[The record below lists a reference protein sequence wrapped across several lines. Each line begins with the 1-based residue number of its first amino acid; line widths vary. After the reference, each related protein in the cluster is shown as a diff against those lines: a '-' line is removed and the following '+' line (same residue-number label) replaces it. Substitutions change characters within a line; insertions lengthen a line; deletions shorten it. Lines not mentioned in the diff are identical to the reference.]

1 MSKNHINEK
10 ISLSDFQLDT
20 KSKVFYHEKS
30 HTIDYSDGVKNEGY
44 ILNAIKN
51 SEDISNHSSE
61 LIKWVKDWPSYYH
74 LGTGRSNI
82 FDVLDLSENAKVLE
96 LGCGCG
102 AITRYLGETFEKVDA
117 VDGSPF
123 RARITRE
130 RCKDLNNVNVYCSN
144 VSNIKFSASYD
155 IVTAIGVLEY
165 APVYYDKK
173 IAPRDSCMCLLKQLK
188 SALKTSGLL
197 IVGIENKIGL
207 KYWSGS
213 PEDHTGKVFDSI
225 QDYPDKG
232 PITFSKREIE
242 SLLKD
247 AGFSNISFLYCFP
260 DYKFASTIIS
270 DRGDGRGYYLH
281 NWIEIPFKSQSISRN
296 YNFHEGLAIKTL
308 SEAGLLKEFA
318 NSFLII
324 ASKDDS
330 KTLSPEWIIR
340 KISVNRKDEFK
351 CVTTLN
357 TDPMRVEKKRM
368 IGTDK
373 DFILENN
380 GIKIKHKVGTRK
392 WEEGNLMI
400 FNVYKSLFKDDW
412 KKEIL
417 DILELY
423 YNKLTI
429 NYSEMVDDEG
439 YPLLKETDIDYTIGN
454 LIESHDDLVFIDNE
468 FDVDHIPA
476 DYVFY
481 RCIKFNIVE
490 CNDYFLRKKIVNTD
504 KFIIELIKNFFPK
517 YNKKRH
523 KRNKHLEES
532 FQRLIDV
539 GYPPISFDGFSL
551 SLMQKSVQILPEN
564 VREYLKTIYLRL
576 IE

>member
-10 ISLSDFQLDT
+10 ISLSDFQLDAI
-20 KSKVFYHEKS
+20 SNVFYHEKS
-30 HTIDYSDGVKNEGY
+30 HTIDYSDGVQNEVY
-44 ILNAIKN
+44 VLNAIKN
-51 SEDISNHSSE
+51 SGDISNHSSE

-82 FDVLDLSENAKVLE
+82 FNVLDLSKNAKVLE

-130 RCKDLNNVNVYCSN
+130 RCKDLDNVNVYCSN
-144 VSNIKFSASYD
+144 FSNIKFSASYD

-165 APVYYDKK
+165 APIYYDKK
-173 IAPRDSCMCLLKQLK
+173 LAPRDSCMYLLKQLK

-213 PEDHTGKVFDSI
+213 PEDHTEKVFDSI
-225 QDYPDKG
+225 QDYPDEG

-260 DYKFASTIIS
+260 DYKFANTIIS
-270 DRGDGRGYYLH
+270 DRGDERDYYLH
-281 NWIEIPFKSQSISRN
+281 NWIEVPFKSQSIPRN

-324 ASKDDS
+324 ASKDNS
-330 KTLSPEWIIR
+330 KTLSQEWIIK

-351 CVTTLN
+351 CITTLN
-357 TDPMRVEKKRM
+357 IDPMIVEKK
-368 IGTDK
+368 G
-373 DFILENN
+373 
-380 GIKIKHKVGTRK
+380 
-392 WEEGNLMI
+392 
-400 FNVYKSLFKDDW
+400 
-412 KKEIL
+412 
-417 DILELY
+417 
-423 YNKLTI
+423 
-429 NYSEMVDDEG
+429 
-439 YPLLKETDIDYTIGN
+439 
-454 LIESHDDLVFIDNE
+454 
-468 FDVDHIPA
+468 
-476 DYVFY
+476 
-481 RCIKFNIVE
+481 
-490 CNDYFLRKKIVNTD
+490 
-504 KFIIELIKNFFPK
+504 
-517 YNKKRH
+517 
-523 KRNKHLEES
+523 
-532 FQRLIDV
+532 
-539 GYPPISFDGFSL
+539 
-551 SLMQKSVQILPEN
+551 
-564 VREYLKTIYLRL
+564 
-576 IE
+576 

>member
-1 MSKNHINEK
+1 MSKNNINGK
-10 ISLSDFQLDT
+10 ISLSDFQLDA

-30 HTIDYSDGVKNEGY
+30 HMIDYSDGVKNEGY
-44 ILNAIKN
+44 VLNAIKN

-82 FDVLDLSENAKVLE
+82 FNVLDLSENSKVLE

-165 APVYYDKK
+165 APVYYDEK

-351 CVTTLN
+351 CITTLN

-373 DFILENN
+373 DVILENN

-439 YPLLKETDIDYTIGN
+439 YPFLKETDIDYTIGN

-564 VREYLKTIYLRL
+564 VKEYLKTIYLRL